1 MLVDD
6 VISVFRAVLTHPK
19 IQAELMEVGK
29 AQWGNGKE
37 FKFLFCGMTYTLSTY
52 EDKKFIRVTVSFIN
66 DGQEWPTQFFGDKF
80 LKSAP
85 KTIRKSALIF
95 RKKLEMKPVYD
106 VLQS

>member
-6 VISVFRAVLTHPK
+6 VISVFRGVLTHPK

-29 AQWGNGKE
+29 AQWGKGKE
-37 FKFLFCGMTYTLSTY
+37 FKFVFCGKTYTLSTY
-52 EDKKFIRVTVSFIN
+52 EDRKFIRVTVLIY
-66 DGQEWPTQFFGDKF
+66 DPHLWTTQFFNDKF
-80 LKSAP
+80 LKATPTS
-85 KTIRKSALIF
+85 IRKSALIF